1 MMKRRGLGYGLALG
15 HSIAPYHPCVFITPA
30 WENNR
35 PYSQGRGI
43 KIQVADV
50 AEIYRDLYDGY
61 C

>member
-15 HSIAPYHPCVFITPA
+15 HSIAPYHPCDDENLEAKFFITPA

-50 AEIYRDLYDGY
+50 AEI
-61 C
+61 